1 MWDLEN
7 KKKIFGLEKNRGLPF
22 FFLFILKL
30 LNFLWQ
36 GFHVSYVVNAAEEG
50 PLSNT
55 VASWPN
61 VRPRKSKKSE
71 RPDKSAAKNW
81 GRVFPERAKKE
92 LNFETALNEEK
103 CYYYKRV
110 NFFPLAAEY
119 FGQSRRIIAERVG
132 NTVLEESQD
141 GNFQIMINQLTQ
153 PMPAILH
160 SLPF

>member
-1 MWDLEN
+1 MFGRVS
-7 KKKIFGLEKNRGLPF
+7 KKKVSGRTNPRPKIGD
-22 FFLFILKL
+22 
-30 LNFLWQ
+30 
-36 GFHVSYVVNAAEEG
+36 GF
-50 PLSNT
+50 
-55 VASWPN
+55 
-61 VRPRKSKKSE
+61 
-71 RPDKSAAKNW
+71 
-81 GRVFPERAKKE
+81 FPERAKKE

-103 CYYYKRV
+103 CYSYKRV